1 MTRRRQRQQRP
12 QSKPSLLP
20 EEKGKRST
28 QPAQR
33 IRPPQRRKKGRGC
46 ASIMLLLLTMFLSLV
61 LVAVTAIVLYNPNL
75 LGLEEERDLALTE
88 ISHQNTESALVLTSE
103 SLNAAAV
110 FNAQQVLDVN
120 STISAFSIQRT
131 QIARDAI
138 ATETA
143 IANQNAQQATQSAL
157 EFQATQAEFDRL
169 ATQSELNYQST
180 QAYLNQNATAIAL
193 GFATAPAGSGELVDA
208 SPPPSP
214 VFNEGFSSNVE
225 SGFWSLSAPS
235 DWRLDEREQLIAQRN
250 GAWIVTQRTDFDNYA
265 VNVTFQPPIVAE
277 SYQYILLNTTE
288 STGGLTLELYFSG
301 GNLSA
306 IGLYQITPNQINEA
320 TYLSAQNKNA
330 LHAIQTSIPIG
341 DTVNVQ
347 VDIRNGRIGVFI
359 NASAIMEVTLTS
371 MPPAGA
377 VGAYLSES
385 TRLEGIEVLP

>member
-1 MTRRRQRQQRP
+1 MTRRRQQRP

-20 EEKGKRST
+20 EEKSKRST

-33 IRPPQRRKKGRGC
+33 IRPQQRRKKRRGC
-46 ASIMLLLLTMFLSLV
+46 ASIMLLLLTMFLSVV
-61 LVAVTAIVLYNPNL
+61 LVAITAIVLYNPNL

-88 ISHQNTESALVLTSE
+88 IAHQNTESALELTGE
-103 SLNAAAV
+103 SLNATAI
-110 FNAQQVLDVN
+110 FNAQQVLEVN
-120 STISAFSIQRT
+120 STLSAFSIQRT

-157 EFQATQAEFDRL
+157 EFQATQAEFDRI

-193 GFATAPAGSGELVDA
+193 GFATAPAGSGELIDA
-208 SPPPSP
+208 SPPPP
-214 VFNEGFSSNVE
+214 PLFNEGFSSSVE
-225 SGFWSLSAPS
+225 NGFWSLSSPS
-235 DWRLDEREQLIAQRN
+235 DWRLDDREHLIAQRN
-250 GAWIVTQRTDFDNYA
+250 GAWILTQRTDFANYA
-265 VNVTFQPPIVAE
+265 VNVTFQPPIVSE
-277 SYQYILLNTTE
+277 SYQYILLNTND
-288 STGGLTLELYFSG
+288 STGTLTLELYFSG

-306 IGLYQITPNQINEA
+306 LGLYTITPNQITEA

-330 LHAIQTSIPIG
+330 LHAVQTNIPIG

-359 NASAIMEVTLTS
+359 NASATMEVTLTS

-377 VGAYLSES
+377 VGAYLSEN
-385 TRLEGIEVLP
+385 TRLEGIEILP